1 VMLRSADTRLCPPAQ
16 AQSARPRCALPAHLR
31 GPANKLI
38 PLCVYRA
45 DRLIETRFA
54 ASSRIRGDWVHG
66 SRHCETPRRLMPGAL
81 CSQNR
86 VAARRLS
93 R

>member
-1 VMLRSADTRLCPPAQ
+1 MMLRSADTRLCPPAQ
-16 AQSARPRCALPAHLR
+16 AQSARPRCVLPVHLR
-31 GPANKLI
+31 GPANRLI

-54 ASSRIRGDWVHG
+54 KFSYAWRLG
-66 SRHCETPRRLMPGAL
+66 SWFSILRNPRRLMPGAL

-86 VAARRLS
+86 IAFVA
-93 R
+93 